1 MIDSMTHVQRM
12 LKSFS
17 NLQNPSLA
25 KEMANTSVCLENEDG
40 IRANGRFSEL
50 PQDILPHDAAQLI
63 LETLRALEH
72 SALSDIDTEM
82 VNRAFHSA
90 ISKWPEELQ
99 SPQAGEVA
107 IAHIAIIGAYIGVIG
122 DNRE

>member
-12 LKSFS
+12 LESFS

-82 VNRAFHSA
+82 VKIEHFIVLLVNGQRNCSRLKLARLRLLILPLSVL
-90 ISKWPEELQ
+90 I
-99 SPQAGEVA
+99 
-107 IAHIAIIGAYIGVIG
+107 
-122 DNRE
+122 